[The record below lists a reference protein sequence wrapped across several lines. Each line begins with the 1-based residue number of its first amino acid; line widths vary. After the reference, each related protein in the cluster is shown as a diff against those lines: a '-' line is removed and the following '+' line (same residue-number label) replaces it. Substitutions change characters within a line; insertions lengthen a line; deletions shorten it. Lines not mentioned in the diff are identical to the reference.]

1 LAGGL
6 IVARNAYR
14 VASSDV
20 AMGIE
25 LLAATVR
32 GAGLSIDG
40 NLKAIKE
47 PSYVE
52 RVQAEREQL
61 AVDSARDAAQALAI
75 LTGSG
80 QSRR

>member
-1 LAGGL
+1 
-6 IVARNAYR
+6 
-14 VASSDV
+14 
-20 AMGIE
+20 MGIE